1 MAADEEYYE
10 PEKTVVPRQEYGS
23 APGAV
28 RPEYAEPAALPNEPA
43 GKKEAAGCTGFIR
56 DMRDVFGIL
65 LNPAGAETERKRS
78 FLQVLRFYCAEAVV
92 SVVFQ
97 SIVTLIMALAFGYFA
112 SAANVA
118 HLLSLSSAYRAN
130 AQAGIGGISGSGV
143 TLLGSAMSLV
153 LLYLVILVDILV
165 YGWVYHGIGRLLG
178 WFKGSIGA
186 TLSAVA
192 YSSVPLLL
200 LTLPAGM
207 LILFS
212 FSTSIS
218 SGILTYIL
226 VIVMLI
232 VWALYIFLSSIR
244 SLQGTTMWPAIAL
257 WIIAAI
263 PAIIVNGVIVG
274 AIGLAFGA
282 AGTSLGLGSVF

>member
-1 MAADEEYYE
+1 
-10 PEKTVVPRQEYGS
+10 
-23 APGAV
+23 
-28 RPEYAEPAALPNEPA
+28 
-43 GKKEAAGCTGFIR
+43 
-56 DMRDVFGIL
+56 
-65 LNPAGAETERKRS
+65 
-78 FLQVLRFYCAEAVV
+78 
-92 SVVFQ
+92 
-97 SIVTLIMALAFGYFA
+97 
-112 SAANVA
+112 
-118 HLLSLSSAYRAN
+118 
-130 AQAGIGGISGSGV
+130 
-143 TLLGSAMSLV
+143 
-153 LLYLVILVDILV
+153 
-165 YGWVYHGIGRLLG
+165 
-178 WFKGSIGA
+178 
-186 TLSAVA
+186 
-192 YSSVPLLL
+192 
-200 LTLPAGM
+200 M